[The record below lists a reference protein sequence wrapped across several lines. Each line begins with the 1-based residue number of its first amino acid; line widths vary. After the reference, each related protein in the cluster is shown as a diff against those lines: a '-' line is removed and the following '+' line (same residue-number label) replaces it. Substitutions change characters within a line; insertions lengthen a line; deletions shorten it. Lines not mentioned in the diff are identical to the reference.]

1 MGWTVIMGLNYDST
15 EEHTA
20 WLQNKKD
27 RWLSIHPRNKGL
39 GVAGLYFKDIMSVV
53 VRSLYSK
60 QESGQTKH
68 VRHSNIADSVLSPHE
83 GI

>member
-1 MGWTVIMGLNYDST
+1 MTALKNTQPDCRTRKTGDS
-15 EEHTA
+15 A
-20 WLQNKKD
+20 IKA
-27 RWLSIHPRNKGL
+27 RNKGL

-68 VRHSNIADSVLSPHE
+68 VRHSNIADSVLSPYE